1 MKPRM
6 PRSVHKPGLNN
17 PGRKPPLN
25 ECSVDSHQEQLF
37 FQQSNSKKGQNSRPE
52 FAILETAHIVNL
64 LHEGD
69 RAILPQPRV
78 RNEPPLSSQMQV
90 PASRL
95 DA

>member
-1 MKPRM
+1 MFRRFTSRTIILPTIK
-6 PRSVHKPGLNN
+6 
-17 PGRKPPLN
+17 
-25 ECSVDSHQEQLF
+25 
-37 FQQSNSKKGQNSRPE
+37 QQKGQNSRPE
-52 FAILETAHIVNL
+52 FAILEMAHIVNL